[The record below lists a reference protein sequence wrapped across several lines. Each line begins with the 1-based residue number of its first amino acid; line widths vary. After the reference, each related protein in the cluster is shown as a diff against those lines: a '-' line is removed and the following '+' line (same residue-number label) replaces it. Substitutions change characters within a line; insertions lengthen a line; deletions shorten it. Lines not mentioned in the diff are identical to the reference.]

1 MKVRNGAQE
10 RSIRWTIKSPIV
22 CKADALTVAK
32 DKKSLGWSQSQE
44 SRANEDYMTQ
54 STLCFSLHTQAGST
68 QNNPVLEV
76 IDVGFGNEVS
86 YSRP

>member
-1 MKVRNGAQE
+1 MEVRNGAQE
-10 RSIRWTIKSPIV
+10 RSIRWTIKSPVV
-22 CKADALTVAK
+22 CIADALTVAK

-44 SRANEDYMTQ
+44 SRANEDHMTQ

-68 QNNPVLEV
+68 QSNPVLEV
-76 IDVGFGNEVS
+76 IDVDFGNEVS

>member
-10 RSIRWTIKSPIV
+10 RSVHWKIKSPV
-22 CKADALTVAK
+22 VGKADALTVAK
-32 DKKSLGWSQSQE
+32 DKKSLGWSQNQE
-44 SRANEDYMTQ
+44 SRASEDHMTQ
-54 STLCFSLHTQAGST
+54 STLFSLHTHAGST